1 MSTPNEQRRSE
12 RSRRAILDAALEL
25 CRERGLAKMTVEEIA
40 KRAGVGK
47 QTIYRWWG
55 SKAAVLQE
63 ALNERVNSTI
73 DFPYTGDLRADLH
86 TQMSRVAEAFGSEDF
101 APYTGLIA
109 AAQEDP
115 EVAASLRQHMIEP
128 RVRACEERLRR
139 GQEEG
144 QIREDFDI
152 DTLVEMLYGPLYYRL
167 LLHTRP
173 PSLKQVSEILDIA
186 FSGLSPEPG
195 KAGGP
200 DPDKPEYGRAGGA
213 DGA

>member
-25 CRERGLAKMTVEEIA
+25 VRERGLAKMTVEEIA

-63 ALNERVNSTI
+63 ALNERVNSTT
-73 DFPYTGDLRADLH
+73 DFPYTGDVRADLH
-86 TQMSRVAEAFGSEDF
+86 TQMSAVATLFNSSEF
-101 APYTGLIA
+101 APYAGLIA

-115 EVAASLRQHMIEP
+115 ELAASLRENMIEP

-144 QIREDFDI
+144 QIRGDFDI
-152 DTLVEMLYGPLYYRL
+152 DTVVEMLYGPLYYRL

-173 PSLKQVSEILDIA
+173 PSAEQVSEILDVA
-186 FSGLSPEPG
+186 FTGLSPDPHKTGE
-195 KAGGP
+195 P
-200 DPDKPEYGRAGGA
+200 DPDTSNHGRAGGI